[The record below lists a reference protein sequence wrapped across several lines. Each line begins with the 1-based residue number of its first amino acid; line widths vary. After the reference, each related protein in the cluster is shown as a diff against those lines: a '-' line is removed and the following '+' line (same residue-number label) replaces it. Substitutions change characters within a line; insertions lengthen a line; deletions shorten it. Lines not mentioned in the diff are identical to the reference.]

1 MSWHPQPWGDVEQ
14 WRIDLCASTLTLAGD
29 EVAMVVADPLDGRII
44 VTSPAL
50 GAMLGRNVERVED
63 LVEIG
68 FVARPDLD
76 EITRHLAAWRALD
89 AIEGHGRET
98 MHAWSTELSVHARGA
113 SHRVRL
119 DILHHRRP
127 QIAAEAVVATLRA
140 GAADVEAP
148 PPNDFG
154 VGIDDRF
161 WLVYDGQMRILGA
174 DPRMASFGVDPNDQA
189 GAVAALTVHPADLPE
204 AMPLVLDVVFERAT
218 VANFTVRL
226 RTSQGWLPTQMELR
240 RMISP
245 MGTIL
250 VGQGQ
255 LLPSGRM
262 PLPTSLLSERE
273 LAILS
278 SLHDGMRVAMIAE
291 RDKVS
296 PKTIRNQL
304 SAIYAK
310 LGVTGQEE
318 LLRTYARP
326 GR

>member
-1 MSWHPQPWGDVEQ
+1 
-14 WRIDLCASTLTLAGD
+14 
-29 EVAMVVADPLDGRII
+29 
-44 VTSPAL
+44 
-50 GAMLGRNVERVED
+50 
-63 LVEIG
+63 
-68 FVARPDLD
+68 
-76 EITRHLAAWRALD
+76 
-89 AIEGHGRET
+89 
-98 MHAWSTELSVHARGA
+98 
-113 SHRVRL
+113 
-119 DILHHRRP
+119 
-127 QIAAEAVVATLRA
+127 
-140 GAADVEAP
+140 
-148 PPNDFG
+148 
-154 VGIDDRF
+154 
-161 WLVYDGQMRILGA
+161 
-174 DPRMASFGVDPNDQA
+174 
-189 GAVAALTVHPADLPE
+189 
-204 AMPLVLDVVFERAT
+204 
-218 VANFTVRL
+218 
-226 RTSQGWLPTQMELR
+226 
-240 RMISP
+240 MISP